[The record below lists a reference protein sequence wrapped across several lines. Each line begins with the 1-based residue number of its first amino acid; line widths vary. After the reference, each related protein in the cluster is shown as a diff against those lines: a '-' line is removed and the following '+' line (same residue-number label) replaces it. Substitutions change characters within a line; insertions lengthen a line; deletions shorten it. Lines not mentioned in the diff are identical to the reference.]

1 MTETVLNSNSS
12 CFTLAIG
19 GDTIINRTVDDKR
32 DRDVAAICGLFRDA
46 DLAYANCETLFHDY
60 DGLGV
65 YPAVEAGWSYMRS
78 SPRIA
83 MELRRLGFRLM
94 STANNHAFDYSYG
107 GLFSTLAALDA
118 AGIAH
123 AGAGPDLAHARVPAF
138 VDAGRFRVALVSMT
152 TTSTLASRAGMP
164 HDGIPG
170 RPGVNPLRFHFT
182 ADATNMQRVLDL
194 HRDFGWWIARI
205 GEREWQINP
214 PGLHNT
220 ITRYVLQD
228 EPGMSRVL
236 DERDV
241 AANLRAIRNAR
252 AYADIVLVHIHNHEW
267 DQDLG
272 TQYPASFMPEFAR
285 RAVEAGASVVVAQGG
300 HAPFRGVEVHH
311 GAPIF
316 YDPGDLFSM
325 ASTIERYPHDFYE
338 RHDLLLDRPLAE
350 ALTVDSL
357 KARGKYSTEMV
368 QNPEGG
374 TRQGRGQNGFVPLVH
389 FDEQARPVSVDLH
402 PFEHRHG
409 AKADIGLPFRASDA
423 QADMLIARLAELSQP
438 FGTDIKS
445 SDGIARIAF

>member
-1 MTETVLNSNSS
+1 MNPDDFRFS
-12 CFTLAIG
+12 LAIG
-19 GDTIINRTVDDKR
+19 GDTIINRNVADDA
-32 DRDVAAICGLFRDA
+32 DPDVAAICDLFRNA

-60 DGLGV
+60 DGPAT

-78 SPRIA
+78 PPHVA
-83 MELRRLGFRLM
+83 QELRRLGFRLM
-94 STANNHAFDYSYG
+94 SLANNHAFDYSYG
-107 GLFSTLAALDA
+107 GLFSTLSALDK

-123 AGAGPDLAHARVPAF
+123 AGAGADLARARAPAF

-152 TTSTLASRAGMP
+152 TTSILASRAGMP

-182 ADATNMQRVLDL
+182 ADAQNMERVLDL
-194 HRDFGWWIARI
+194 HRDFGWWIAKV
-205 GEREWQINP
+205 GDREWQINP

-228 EPGMSRVL
+228 EPGIGRVL

-252 AYADIVLVHIHNHEW
+252 SYADVVVVHIHNHEW

-285 RAVEAGASVVVAQGG
+285 RAVQAGASTVVAQGG
-300 HAPFRGVEVHH
+300 HAPFRGVEIHE

-338 RHDLLLDRPLAE
+338 RHDLLLDRPVAE

-357 KARGKYSTEMV
+357 KARGRYSTEMV
-368 QNPEGG
+368 LNPQGG
-374 TRQGRGQNGFVPLVH
+374 TRQGRGQNGFVPVVE
-389 FDEQARPVSVDLH
+389 FDATGRATGIDLH

-409 AKADIGLPFRASDA
+409 TKADIGLPFRAQGA
-423 QADMLIARLAELSQP
+423 QADMLIARLAELSRP
-438 FGTDIKS
+438 FGTMIAS
-445 SDGIARIAF
+445 SGGIARITL